1 MPRSRSPEI
10 AVRNEVI
17 YAKWRTGQSLVS
29 LGEEYGRAPQVI
41 GRIVASFH
49 PEGDDDG
56 ERALF
61 RGYLWRLLDEVRG
74 VYDAPGWKMSPTGK
88 PAEGPDGE
96 PAEDVMAKIE
106 AAKLQLGIMES
117 LRKLDARDRPVTRN
131 LQISVPDAQRAKEE
145 DLARRRAEMRS
156 AALTMAER
164 QELEAYR
171 LRATPLGP
179 VVAGE
184 VVREPG
190 R

>member
-1 MPRSRSPEI
+1 VPRSRSPEI

-41 GRIVASFH
+41 GRVVASFH

-145 DLARRRAEMRS
+145 DLARRRAEMQS

-171 LRATPLGP
+171 MRATPLGP

-190 R
+190 L